1 MSTMMKNEAN
11 CNQFDEIIYQFII
24 IPINAR
30 ARFFLVFAYGGGSA
44 CAAAGSEP
52 TLEMHDTAA
61 SVRALFPGHYLRKFL
76 AEGIRPDAR
85 AFDEPRKTACTPG
98 IISTADGSASVQ
110 VGNTSV
116 VAGVQLSPFCPPAV
130 GSAAGRLVVV
140 VDLGQMVET
149 QAAGR
154 PDDQAMALSDFVTR
168 TLRQTRVLD
177 EDELMIKKGAA
188 AWSVTLTIT
197 CLNFDG
203 NLLDAVLLVA
213 VAALLDTR
221 VPAVELSESGA
232 VVECDKPAKQL
243 TLKTLPVC
251 LTLAIFD
258 NIESSTTDHDMVVDP
273 TGEEEKL
280 SDAVITIVVAHP
292 AAGNPKASA
301 SSSPIMVHKA
311 GGLPVSG
318 ACLQQAMQHARQR
331 SVGTVALLTKR

>member
-1 MSTMMKNEAN
+1 MFPA
-11 CNQFDEIIYQFII
+11 
-24 IPINAR
+24 
-30 ARFFLVFAYGGGSA
+30 GGGSA
-44 CAAAGSEP
+44 CEARLGKGDRGSRSEKGGLD
-52 TLEMHDTAA
+52 TMQDTAA

-85 AFDEPRKTACTPG
+85 AFDDPRRTACTPG

-130 GSAAGRLVVV
+130 GSAVGRLVVV

-177 EDELMIKKGAA
+177 EDELIIRKGAA

-213 VAALLDTR
+213 LAALLDTR
-221 VPAVELSESGA
+221 VPAVELSDSGA
-232 VVECDKPAKQL
+232 VVESDKPAKPL
-243 TLKTLPVC
+243 TLKTLPVS
-251 LTLAIFD
+251 LTLAIFE
-258 NIESSTTDHDMVVDP
+258 NVESSTTDMVVDP

-280 SDAVITIVVAHP
+280 SDANITIVVAHP
-292 AAGNPKASA
+292 FAGNPKTSA
-301 SSSPIMVHKA
+301 SNAPIMVHKA

-318 ACLQQAMQHARQR
+318 SCLQQAMQHARQR
-331 SVGTVALLTKR
+331 SVGTVELLTTSKS